1 MTIEELKN
9 YRKLLF
15 TIRYWKR
22 ELEDLKK
29 GSYTRS
35 PGLTGMPG
43 TGELS
48 DPTADRAMK
57 EEKMMARIQR
67 LVTEQE
73 REAERIMEW
82 IQNIEDPMI
91 QVIMHARYI
100 KGKSW
105 VAVSMA
111 VGGNN
116 SPDSVRMA
124 HNRYLF
130 ALFGGKN

>member
-1 MTIEELKN
+1 MTIAELKN
-9 YRKLLF
+9 YRKLIF

-48 DPTADRAMK
+48 DPTADRAMR
-57 EEKMMARIQR
+57 EEKMANRIQR

-82 IQNIEDPMI
+82 IETLDDPMMKAI
-91 QVIMHARYI
+91 IHGRYI
-100 KGKSW
+100 RGRSW
-105 VAVSMA
+105 TAIAMA
-111 VGGNN
+111 IGGGNT
-116 SPDSVRMA
+116 PDGIRMM

-130 ALFGGKN
+130 GLFGK

>member
-1 MTIEELKN
+1 MNIDELKN

-82 IQNIEDPMI
+82 IETIEDPLI
-91 QVIMHARYI
+91 RVIMHARYI
-100 KGKSW
+100 KGRSW
-105 VAVSMA
+105 TAIAMA
-111 VGGNN
+111 IGGGNT
-116 SPDSVRMA
+116 PDGIRMM

-130 ALFGGKN
+130 GLFGT